1 MRKKKEEKLV
11 YVRFFQ
17 YLCSRNLNDLSLM
30 QSTSLTQQQKLQT
43 KLSPTQI
50 QVIRML
56 ELPSVEL
63 PQRINEEL
71 QENPALEEGSD
82 EKEQWAA
89 ENGQDGGEARADE
102 GQWGDEDRSER
113 GEEGAD
119 SGADDRYE
127 DAGSDRYEDALQNE
141 DFNYEQYVSDDETP
155 EYMYRSSNGQ
165 GADDGGQWTTDIPV
179 TGGASLLEE
188 LKAQIYLTK
197 MTKPQR
203 HIAKWVIGNIDD
215 DGYLRRTVE
224 QLVDDLSFQEGLVVS
239 DEEMADIVRQIK
251 EFDPAGVASA
261 NLQECLLTQLR
272 RKTQDE
278 TTLLAERILEKHF
291 ETFTKHHFNK
301 IIQREGCS
309 EEAFQAA
316 VDEIL
321 HLNQK
326 PANAFT
332 GNVVYESH
340 RSTIIPDFIVENRDG
355 ELILTL
361 NTGDIPELHVSKEY
375 SSMLEHYSKGKQTN
389 ADKEA
394 VKFIR
399 SKIDAAR
406 WFIDAIRQRNETLT
420 RTMTSIMQFQ
430 QEWFQ
435 EGDEGSLKPMIL
447 QDIAERTGYD
457 VSTISRVSNS
467 KYVQTQFGIYPLKY
481 FFSESMTNAQGEEVS
496 TREIKRL
503 LQETVSQEDKSKP
516 LNDDQ
521 LVEVLEKEGYVI
533 ARRTVAKYRE
543 QMGIPVARLRKR

>member
-1 MRKKKEEKLV
+1 
-11 YVRFFQ
+11 
-17 YLCSRNLNDLSLM
+17 M

-56 ELPSVEL
+56 ELPSIEL

-71 QENPALEEGSD
+71 QENPALEEGKDEGESWASD
-82 EKEQWAA
+82 EGRNDGESGAA
-89 ENGQDGGEARADE
+89 D
-102 GQWGDEDRSER
+102 GQWEDNER
-113 GEEGAD
+113 GTNAEDMAGDGANDGQWEADDRRGDREETGE
-119 SGADDRYE
+119 DRYE
-127 DAGSDRYEDALQNE
+127 DMGDRYEDALQNE

-155 EYMYRSSNGQ
+155 EYMYHSDNGQ
-165 GADDGGQWTTDIPV
+165 GGGDNGWSTDIPV
-179 TGGASLLEE
+179 TGGTSLLEE

-261 NLQECLLTQLR
+261 NLQECLLTQLQ
-272 RKTQDE
+272 RKPQDE

-301 IIQREGCS
+301 IIQREGCT

-326 PANAFT
+326 PSNAFT
-332 GNVVYESH
+332 GNIVYESH
-340 RSTIIPDFIVENRDG
+340 RSAIIPDFIVENRDG

-375 SSMLEHYSKGKQTN
+375 SSMLAHYSKGKQTN

-394 VKFIR
+394 VRFIR

-447 QDIAERTGYD
+447 QDIADRTGYD

-481 FFSESMTNAQGEEVS
+481 FFSESMTNAQGEEIS
-496 TREIKRL
+496 TREIKQL
-503 LQETVSQEDKSKP
+503 LQELVSQEDKSRP

-521 LVEVLEKEGYVI
+521 LVEVLAKEGYVI